1 VISWAKRR
9 HCVIGTQIGKII
21 VPLAF
26 ILGFWLL
33 GIVFSRFL
41 LPLLLKYTS
50 QTASQLDEQVL
61 IAFSRPIKTIIF
73 ILGLYLT
80 VLYLPLAPAIDQL
93 ANRMFRTLLIILL
106 AWGAHGMVGPGSLF
120 SQRIKD
126 RFRIESVL
134 IPSFSKALQFL
145 IWAMALVLA
154 AHEWDYDVN
163 GFIAGLG
170 LGGLA
175 FALAAK
181 DMLAN
186 IFGGVVIIIEK
197 PFVLGDWVETNSVE
211 GMVED
216 ISFRST
222 RFRTFAQA
230 LVTVPN
236 STLANE
242 AITNWSKMGARRVK
256 FTLSIDYE
264 GPRELIEDCLREMR
278 SLIQNHPGIETAS
291 VLVTLESINVNGLDV
306 MVQYFSSDTKTPGY
320 LALKEEI
327 NYAILDILARYRLS
341 LAAPG
346 RVVYSPGSGEPNAK

>member
-1 VISWAKRR
+1 M
-9 HCVIGTQIGKII
+9 
-21 VPLAF
+21 

-41 LPLLLKYTS
+41 LPLLLRYTS
-50 QTASQLDEQVL
+50 QTPSRLDEQVL
-61 IAFSRPIKTIIF
+61 TAFSRPIKSIIF

-80 VLYLPLAPAIDQL
+80 VLYLPLAPAVDQL
-93 ANRMFRTLLIILL
+93 ANRCFRTLLIILL
-106 AWGAHGMVGPGSLF
+106 AWGAHGMVGPGSIF
-120 SQRIKD
+120 SERLRD
-126 RFRIESVL
+126 RFKIESVL

-181 DMLAN
+181 DLLAN
-186 IFGGVVIIIEK
+186 IFGGVVIIMEK
-197 PFVLGDWVETNSVE
+197 PFVSGDWVETKSVE
-211 GMVED
+211 GMVEE

-222 RFRTFAQA
+222 RFRTFTQA

-236 STLANE
+236 STLADE
-242 AITNWSKMGARRVK
+242 AITNWSRMRARRAR
-256 FTLSIDYE
+256 FTLSIDYA
-264 GPRELIEDCLREMR
+264 GPRQLIEECLQEIR
-278 SLIQNHPGIETAS
+278 SLIQNHPGIEPAS
-291 VLVTLESINVNGLDV
+291 VLVVLENINVNGLEV
-306 MVQYFSSDTKTPGY
+306 LVQYFSRDTQTPVY
-320 LALKEEI
+320 MALKEEI
-327 NYAILDILARYRLS
+327 NYAILDILASRRLS

-346 RVVYSPGSGEPNAK
+346 RVVYSPSSSEAKVK

>member
-1 VISWAKRR
+1 M
-9 HCVIGTQIGKII
+9 
-21 VPLAF
+21 VPLAL

-33 GIVFSRFL
+33 GIVFSRLL
-41 LPLLLKYTS
+41 LPLLLRYTS

-61 IAFSRPIKTIIF
+61 TAFSRPIKAIVSIF
-73 ILGLYLT
+73 GLYLT
-80 VLYLPLAPAIDQL
+80 ALYLPLPPVVDHL
-93 ANRMFRTLLIILL
+93 ANRFFRTLLIVLL

-120 SQRIKD
+120 SQRLRD
-126 RFRIESVL
+126 RFKIESVL

-186 IFGGVVIIIEK
+186 IFGGVVIIMEK

-236 STLANE
+236 SILANDP
-242 AITNWSKMGARRVK
+242 ITNWSRMGARRVR
-256 FTLSIDYE
+256 FTLSIDYA
-264 GPRELIEDCLREMR
+264 GPRELIKDCLGEMR
-278 SLIQNHPGIETAS
+278 SLIQNHPGIEPAS
-291 VLVTLESINVNGLDV
+291 VLVTLENINVTGLEV
-306 MVQYFSSDTKTPGY
+306 LVQYFGRDTQTPGY
-320 LALKEEI
+320 MALKEEI
-327 NYAILDILARYRLS
+327 NYAILDILARRRLS

-346 RVVYSPGSGEPNAK
+346 RVVYSPSSNEAKVK

>member
-1 VISWAKRR
+1 M
-9 HCVIGTQIGKII
+9 QIGKVM
-21 VPLAF
+21 VPLAL

-41 LPLLLKYTS
+41 LPFLLRYTS
-50 QTASQLDEQVL
+50 QTASEFDEQVL
-61 IAFSRPIKTIIF
+61 TAFSRPIKAVIF

-80 VLYLPLAPAIDQL
+80 ALYLPLAPAVDQL
-93 ANRMFRTLLIILL
+93 AHRFFRTLLIVLL

-120 SQRIKD
+120 SQRLRD
-126 RFRIESVL
+126 RFKIESVL

-145 IWAMALVLA
+145 VWAMALVLV

-186 IFGGVVIIIEK
+186 IFGGVVIIMEK

-211 GMVED
+211 GVVED

-222 RFRTFAQA
+222 RFRTFTQA

-236 STLANE
+236 STLANDP
-242 AITNWSKMGARRVK
+242 ITNWSRMGTRRVR
-256 FTLSIDYE
+256 FTLSVDYA

-278 SLIQNHPGIETAS
+278 SLIQNHPGIEPAS
-291 VLVTLESINVNGLDV
+291 VLVCLENINATGLEV
-306 MVQYFSSDTKTPGY
+306 LVQYFSRDTQTPGY
-320 LALKEEI
+320 MALKEEI
-327 NYAILDILARYRLS
+327 NYAILDILAHRRLP

-346 RVVYSPGSGEPNAK
+346 RVVYSHNSNEAKAK